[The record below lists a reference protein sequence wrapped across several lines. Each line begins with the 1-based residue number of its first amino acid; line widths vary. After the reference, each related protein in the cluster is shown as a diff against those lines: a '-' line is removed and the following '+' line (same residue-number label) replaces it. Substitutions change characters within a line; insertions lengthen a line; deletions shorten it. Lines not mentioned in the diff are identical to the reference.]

1 MSRSSCSHL
10 ILTKHIY
17 CLSISFH
24 QLVQFVVRHCFKKKK
39 NGNQTFGRHQRGT
52 ATNKLMTNYRKWKI
66 KTQRLNARSELRLG
80 FCTSN
85 QKKKKKKKRGYLR
98 ISVIPPCF
106 IIVIIW
112 SLECRL
118 RGFFFS
124 LTRLK
129 YLEQTRVILSEQF
142 LEQKEEE
149 KIHIARNSS
158 PFGCVKAK
166 SYQIESQIGFSCAAF
181 VRPAGSILQFD
192 PGVCIQAVCCCFI
205 LARTVW
211 GISWHYCW
219 FNVFG
224 VNNQMSG

>member
-24 QLVQFVVRHCFKKKK
+24 QLVQFVVRHCLKKK

-85 QKKKKKKKRGYLR
+85 QKKKKKKKRGYLW

-142 LEQKEEE
+142 LEQKEEK

-166 SYQIESQIGFSCAAF
+166 SYQIESQIGSLVPPLCVLQDPFCSLTQVCAF
-181 VRPAGSILQFD
+181 RLCVVVLFWRGRS
-192 PGVCIQAVCCCFI
+192 GEY
-205 LARTVW
+205 RGTTV
-211 GISWHYCW
+211 GLMCSELITR
-219 FNVFG
+219 
-224 VNNQMSG
+224 